1 MAKKKT
7 NRTKVAIPYAR
18 RAVEDEYVQEQ
29 IRSAVTRLSDG
40 LARISRQKADA
51 TGDKKLYTG
60 LRSAAVSIRKAV
72 GAIEEPPPKAKRRG
86 RKALVLGAALAGIL
100 VIAKRRTSGDSETA
114 PQPRSTANNGDQ
126 RSGSDSTPRQ
136 TPAETAA

>member
-1 MAKKKT
+1 MAKKKA
-7 NRTKVAIPYAR
+7 NRAKLAIPYAR

-29 IRSAVTRLSDG
+29 IRSTVTRLSDA

-51 TGDKKLYTG
+51 TEDKKLYTS
-60 LRSAAVSIRKAV
+60 LRSAALSIRKAV

-86 RKALVLGAALAGIL
+86 RKALLLGAALAGVL
-100 VIAKRRTSGDSETA
+100 VIAKRRTSGDSEPA

-126 RSGSDSTPRQ
+126 RSSSDSTPRQ